1 MMHGSA
7 VMQNPNGLLG
17 GLWEYNIRH
26 GSVLSMQMRVPPP
39 VPFTLNDESGD
50 NFRIHLKFNG
60 LTKFLVVNADMRMR
74 HVSHQFM
81 SIPNYRA
88 TLFADDGFAPEH
100 LRFRLNDQLT
110 PLDLTQTV
118 RECNIQR
125 DDDIKIHIQRPGGAK
140 KGCKRTISKEE
151 RMTTMRAKS
160 VYQASKVAQQ
170 SNAHA
175 VINQIS
181 SPQYVEWAV
190 MQMSLAEVTALDQK
204 AQTITRSDKVAEGI
218 DTLIVPLL
226 AQKTREKE
234 QLEQEIKS
242 LSLIHI

>member
-1 MMHGSA
+1 M
-7 VMQNPNGLLG
+7 VLL
-17 GLWEYNIRH
+17 L
-26 GSVLSMQMRVPPP
+26 
-39 VPFTLNDESGD
+39 
-50 NFRIHLKFNG
+50 
-60 LTKFLVVNADMRMR
+60 
-74 HVSHQFM
+74 
-81 SIPNYRA
+81 
-88 TLFADDGFAPEH
+88 GFAPEH

-125 DDDIKIHIQRPGGAK
+125 DDDINIRIQRPGGAK

-218 DTLIVPLL
+218 DTLIVPGWVWDCG
-226 AQKTREKE
+226 AEGEWEGVITVYQS
-234 QLEQEIKS
+234 I
-242 LSLIHI
+242 